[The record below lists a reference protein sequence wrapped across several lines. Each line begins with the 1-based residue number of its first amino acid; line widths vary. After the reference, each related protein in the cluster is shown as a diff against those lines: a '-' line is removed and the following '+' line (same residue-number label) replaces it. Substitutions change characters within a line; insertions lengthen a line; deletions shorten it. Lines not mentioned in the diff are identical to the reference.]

1 MSHLQPRGEGRRSRA
16 RPRPWAE
23 VRRGRVEAQ
32 QPALSA
38 RLLDLTLR
46 FLITGF
52 VIAVVGGAGMIAWD
66 HLQRQLAD
74 LPRPEQTTART
85 GQPLSLDTLEDY
97 VIELYLRIQ
106 EPALLR
112 PAGSSSTRVRFRV
125 APGETASQIADRLQQ
140 AGLISDA
147 NLFRLYVRREGI
159 SQNLEAGEF
168 ELSPNM
174 NIPAIVAALQEA
186 RIQDVMV
193 TIPEG
198 LRAEEVSEILQ
209 QFDITDGDAFL
220 AIVRSGDLASIGLDG
235 YPILADRPPG
245 ASLEGYLFPDTY
257 RFPLRAE
264 PREVLRLFLDNFDLK
279 FTPELRQEAT
289 SRGLSIYQVLTL
301 ASIVEREAVRAD
313 ERPLIASVYLNR
325 LAQGMLLNADPT
337 VQYAMGFQPDTGR
350 WWKTPV
356 TLEEYNSVI
365 SPYNTYLN
373 PGLPPGPIC
382 SPGLS
387 AIEAVIRPAQTDY
400 LYFVATGD
408 GGHVFASTAEEHQ
421 ANVARYQGSQ

>member
-1 MSHLQPRGEGRRSRA
+1 MSQLRPQAWRRRPRA
-16 RPRPWAE
+16 RLKSWEEIRRARAE
-23 VRRGRVEAQ
+23 GQ

-38 RLLDLTLR
+38 RLLDLALR

-52 VIAVVGGAGMIAWD
+52 VIAVVGGAGLIAWD

-74 LPRPEQTTART
+74 LPRPEQAATRT
-85 GQPLSLDTLEDY
+85 GQPLSLETLEDY

-112 PAGSSSTRVRFRV
+112 PASSASTRVRFRV
-125 APGETASQIADRLQQ
+125 TPGETASQIADRLQQ

-159 SQNLEAGEF
+159 GQNLEAGEF
-168 ELSPNM
+168 ELSPTM

-198 LRAEEVSEILQ
+198 LRAEEASEILQ
-209 QFDITDGDAFL
+209 QFDITNGDAFL
-220 AIVRSGDLASIGLDG
+220 ATVRSGDLASIGLDG
-235 YPILADRPPG
+235 YAILADRPPG

-264 PREVLRLFLDNFDLK
+264 PREVLRLFLDNLDRK
-279 FTPELRQEAT
+279 FPPELRQEAA

-408 GGHVFASTAEEHQ
+408 GGHVFASSAEEHQ